1 MQKADLSVV
10 SGWRRLHSPRQWVV
24 ILSLAAVVIGV
35 VPLLN
40 RAVPPSSAFYVS
52 DFYLALIGK
61 YLTFAILAL
70 GMDLLWGYTGIL
82 SLGQGV
88 FFALGGY
95 CMGMYLM
102 LHIGLEGQYKNPMPD
117 FMVFLNW
124 PKLPWYWPPFRNFGF
139 ATVAAVA
146 VPTAFAAVFGFLAFR
161 SRIRGVY
168 FSIITQALTYALMLL
183 FFLNELGVGGNNGL
197 TDYKTIAGFRL
208 KETSTMVGLYVITGL
223 VLLGAYVLCRWLTR
237 SKFGRVLEAIRD
249 GENRVRFSGYSP
261 VGFKLFV
268 FVVAAALSGIA
279 GALYVPQVGIINP
292 SRLEP
297 AESIEIAIWVAV
309 GGRGT
314 LSGAI
319 LGALVVNGLKSWLTT
334 RYPGSWLFV
343 LGALFVGIVMLLPD
357 GLVSLP
363 RRLGPLWTR
372 LRGRPSPPPPSL
384 NVVREKEQNA

>member
-1 MQKADLSVV
+1 MQTPDLTAEA
-10 SGWRRLHSPRQWVV
+10 GWRRLHTPKEWLTLL
-24 ILSLAAVVIGV
+24 ILAAVAIIV

-40 RAVPPSSAFYVS
+40 GAVPPSSALYLS
-52 DFYLALIGK
+52 DYYLTLLGK
-61 YLTFAILAL
+61 YLTLAILAL

-102 LHIGLEGQYKNPMPD
+102 LHIGLEGQYKNALPD

-124 PKLPWYWPPFRNFGF
+124 PKLPWYWPPFRSF
-139 ATVAAVA
+139 AFASVAAVA
-146 VPTAFAAVFGFLAFR
+146 VPTAFAGLFGFLAFR

-168 FSIITQALTYALMLL
+168 LSIITQALTYALMLL
-183 FFLNELGVGGNNGL
+183 FFLNELGLGGNNGL
-197 TDYKTIAGFRL
+197 TDYKTIAGFPL
-208 KETSTMVGLYVITGL
+208 KQMGTMRGLYVISGIA
-223 VLLGAYVLCRWLTR
+223 LLGAYVLCRWITR
-237 SKFGRVLEAIRD
+237 SKLGRVLEAIRD

-261 VGFKLFV
+261 AGFKVFV
-268 FVVAAALSGIA
+268 FVVAAAIAGVA

-297 AESIEIAIWVAV
+297 AESIEVAIWVAV

-334 RYPGSWLFV
+334 RYPGSWLYV
-343 LGALFVGIVMLLPD
+343 LGALFVMVVMLLPD

-363 RRLGPLWTR
+363 RRLKL
-372 LRGRPSPPPPSL
+372 LRARYWPRAAELPPVPVS
-384 NVVREKEQNA
+384 VKEKEQGA

>member
-1 MQKADLSVV
+1 MQKADLSAE

-183 FFLNELGVGGNNGL
+183 FFLNEFALGGNNGL
-197 TDYKTIAGFRL
+197 TDFKTIAGYRL
-208 KETSTMVGLYVITGL
+208 SQMSTMRT
-223 VLLGAYVLCRWLTR
+223 LLM
-237 SKFGRVLEAIRD
+237 
-249 GENRVRFSGYSP
+249 
-261 VGFKLFV
+261 
-268 FVVAAALSGIA
+268 
-279 GALYVPQVGIINP
+279 
-292 SRLEP
+292 P
-297 AESIEIAIWVAV
+297 AWRCIWM
-309 GGRGT
+309 
-314 LSGAI
+314 S
-319 LGALVVNGLKSWLTT
+319 
-334 RYPGSWLFV
+334 
-343 LGALFVGIVMLLPD
+343 
-357 GLVSLP
+357 
-363 RRLGPLWTR
+363 
-372 LRGRPSPPPPSL
+372 
-384 NVVREKEQNA
+384 

>member
-1 MQKADLSVV
+1 MRTPEPSPR
-10 SGWRRLHSPRQWVV
+10 SRLLTPRQWGILAGLSVLTVV
-24 ILSLAAVVIGV
+24 V
-35 VPLLN
+35 VPVLN
-40 RAVPPSSAFYVS
+40 AWTPATWILHVS
-52 DFYLALIGK
+52 DFHLQLLGK
-61 YLTFAILAL
+61 YLTYATLAL

-102 LHIGLEGQYKNPMPD
+102 LHIGLEGQYKNELPD

-124 PKLPWYWPPFRNFGF
+124 PRLPWYWPPFRNFLF
-139 ATVAAVA
+139 ATVAAILI
-146 VPTAFAAVFGFLAFR
+146 PTGFAALFGFLAFR

-183 FFLNELGVGGNNGL
+183 FFLNEFALGGNNGL
-197 TDYKTIAGFRL
+197 TDFKTIAGYRL
-208 KETSTMVGLYVITGL
+208 KEMSTMRGLYVLSGIML
-223 VLLGAYVLCRWLTR
+223 VGAYLLCRWITR
-237 SKFGRVLEAIRD
+237 SKLGQVLEAIRD

-268 FVVAAALSGIA
+268 FVVAAAIAGVA

-292 SRLEP
+292 SRLDP
-297 AESIEIAIWVAV
+297 AESIEVAIWVAV

-314 LSGAI
+314 LIGAI

-334 RYPGSWLFV
+334 SYPGSWLYV
-343 LGALFVGIVMLLPD
+343 LGALFVIVVMLLPD

-363 RRLGPLWTR
+363 GR
-372 LRGRPSPPPPSL
+372 LRGLWARIARLRAPAASPVPILLPK
-384 NVVREKEQNA
+384 EKEQDA

>member
-1 MQKADLSVV
+1 MQNPDLSTLPL
-10 SGWRRLHSPRQWVV
+10 WRRLHTPRQWAV
-24 ILSLAAVVIGV
+24 IAVLAFFGIVV

-40 RAVPPSSAFYVS
+40 TAVPPSSWFHLD
-52 DFYLALIGK
+52 DFQVGLYGK
-61 YLTFAILAL
+61 YLTYAILAL

-102 LHIGLEGQYKNPMPD
+102 LHIGLEGQYHNELPD

-139 ATVAAVA
+139 ASLAAIL
-146 VPTAFAAVFGFLAFR
+146 VPTCFAALFGFLAFR

-183 FFLNELGVGGNNGL
+183 FFLNELGLGGNNGL
-197 TDYKTIAGFRL
+197 TDYKTMAGFRL
-208 KETSTMVGLYVITGL
+208 KEMSTLRGLYVVSAV
-223 VLLGAYVLCRWLTR
+223 VLLFTYILCRYITR
-237 SKFGRVLEAIRD
+237 SKLGHVLEAIRD

-268 FVVAAALSGIA
+268 FVVAAAISGIA

-292 SRLEP
+292 SRLDP

-314 LSGAI
+314 LVGAI
-319 LGALVVNGLKSWLTT
+319 LGALVVNSLKSWLTNK
-334 RYPGSWLFV
+334 YPGSWLYV
-343 LGALFVGIVMLLPD
+343 LGAVFVGVVMLLPD
-357 GLVSLP
+357 GLISLP
-363 RRLGPLWTR
+363 RRLLAIWKRYAPKA
-372 LRGRPSPPPPSL
+372 PEP
-384 NVVREKEQNA
+384 VVLPAEKEQGA